1 MTKHMIG
8 RQTPK
13 SPSVQTQSQSQPQ
26 TVHHT
31 VQQPGLLSNIWQGF
45 GLGAGQAI
53 AHNIF
58 RSDPPPVK
66 VVTETEM
73 PTAFVQCMKES
84 KNDVEVC
91 KHLLKKE

>member
-1 MTKHMIG
+1 MVG

-13 SPSVQTQSQSQPQ
+13 SPSVQQPQ
-26 TVHHT
+26 YVHHT

-73 PTAFVQCMKES
+73 PTAFVQCMKET
-84 KNDVEVC
+84 KNDVEAC
-91 KHLLKKE
+91 KQFLKNE